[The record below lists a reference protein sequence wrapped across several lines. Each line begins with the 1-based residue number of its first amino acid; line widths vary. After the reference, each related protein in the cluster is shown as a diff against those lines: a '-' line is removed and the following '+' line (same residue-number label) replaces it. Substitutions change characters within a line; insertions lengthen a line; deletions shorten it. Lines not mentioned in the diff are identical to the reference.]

1 MPSISPG
8 AGNDP
13 MGTQVIAAPG
23 DPTQL
28 ALRDRARRHPYRPFR
43 GFLQRP
49 GSQVE
54 VERAHREQDR
64 VLLFARLA
72 VLPPPHRFPPPL
84 IQLAGQVQVT
94 LLRGEGLYLLPNVP
108 ARQEAGV
115 RREL

>member
-1 MPSISPG
+1 
-8 AGNDP
+8 

-49 GSQVE
+49 GGQVE

-72 VLPPPHRFPPPL
+72 VLPPPL

-94 LLRGEGLYLLPNVP
+94 LLRGEGLYLTLL
-108 ARQEAGV
+108 AYSV
-115 RREL
+115 RR